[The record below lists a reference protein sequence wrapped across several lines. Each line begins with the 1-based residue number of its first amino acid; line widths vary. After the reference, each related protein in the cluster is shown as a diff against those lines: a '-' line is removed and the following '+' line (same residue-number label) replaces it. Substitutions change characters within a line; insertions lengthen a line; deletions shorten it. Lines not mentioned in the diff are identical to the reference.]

1 MRQQDHAETLREVGL
16 VPTIQRLAILDWL
29 SKSDQHPTADQVL
42 VAVRKKFPSI
52 SRATV
57 YNTLD
62 ALTKA
67 GTILRLNVD
76 PTVARYDADLGPHA
90 HFRCRICGKVYDI
103 ETDGTKPLDVNAD
116 GHLIESVRTYAYGI
130 CSVCLAERPVD
141 VEDTSRK
148 KPQASLSY
156 SPSQGEDE

>member
-1 MRQQDHAETLREVGL
+1 MRPQDHAETLREVGL

-76 PTVARYDADLGPHA
+76 PVVARYDGDLDPHA
-90 HFRCRICGKVYDI
+90 HFRCRVCGKVYDI
-103 ETDGTKPLDVNAD
+103 ATTDGMPIDVSAD
-116 GHLIESVRTYAYGI
+116 GHLVESICTYAYG
-130 CSVCLAERPVD
+130 VCGSCLEKEFSSEEP
-141 VEDTSRK
+141 
-148 KPQASLSY
+148 PASGPKAFSNE
-156 SPSQGEDE
+156 PPKEVRRA